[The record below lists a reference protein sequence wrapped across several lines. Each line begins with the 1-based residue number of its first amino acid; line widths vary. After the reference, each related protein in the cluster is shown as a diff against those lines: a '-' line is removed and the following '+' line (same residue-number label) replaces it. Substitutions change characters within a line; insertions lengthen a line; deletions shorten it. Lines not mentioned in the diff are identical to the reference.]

1 MQFLKFLESIRTPVG
16 DAFFSTIT
24 HLGEET
30 LFIVIGLFF
39 YWCLSKKRGLQLLF
53 IGFAGTVLNQFL
65 KLLFRI
71 PRPWVLDE
79 SFTIVESAREQ
90 ATGYSF
96 PSGHTQMSIGT
107 FGAIAYMTRKKL
119 VRIIGIA
126 ICILVPL
133 SRMYL
138 GVHTPADVLVSAVLS
153 VIMVFAFP
161 CLMNRAEQKKY
172 GMDIFFGL
180 MALLSALALAFIV
193 LYPFPANIDM
203 NNYSHGIENVAKIL
217 GCILGAWLGVT
228 IDNRWVHFDTHAPL
242 WGHALKLV
250 LGAALVFALK
260 ALLKAPLISL
270 FGNEYLAGG
279 VRYFLIT
286 VFGAGIWPMTFRY
299 FGGAGKKTGHF
310 AE

>member
-1 MQFLKFLESIRTPVG
+1 MQFLKFLEGLRTPLG

-39 YWCLSKKRGLQLLF
+39 YWCLSKKQGLRLLF
-53 IGFAGTVLNQFL
+53 IGFAGTVTNQFL
-65 KLLFRI
+65 KLLFRV

-79 SFTIVESAREQ
+79 SFTIVESARAQ

-119 VRIIGIA
+119 VRIIGVA

-138 GVHTPADVLVSAVLS
+138 GVHTPADVLVSAAITVA
-153 VIMVFAFP
+153 MVFAFP
-161 CLMNRAEQKKY
+161 WIMDRAEQKKH
-172 GMDIFFGL
+172 GLDLFFGI
-180 MALLSALALAFIV
+180 MAFIAAAMLV
-193 LYPFPANIDM
+193 FIIVYPFPADIDM
-203 NNYSHGIENVAKIL
+203 NNYTHGIENISKIL
-217 GCILGAWLGVT
+217 GCILGAWLGVV
-228 IDNRWVHFDTHAPL
+228 IDRRYVNFDTRAAWWVH
-242 WGHALKLV
+242 GIKLV
-250 LGAALVFALK
+250 LGAAIVFAIK
-260 ALLKAPLISL
+260 ALLKAPLNAL
-270 FGNEYLAGG
+270 CGNEYLADG

-286 VFGAGIWPMTFRY
+286 VFGAGVWPMTFAPLNRL
-299 FGGAGKKTGHF
+299 GKR
-310 AE
+310 A

>member
-16 DAFFSTIT
+16 DAFFSAIT

-39 YWCLSKKRGLQLLF
+39 YWCLNKKRGLQLLF

-65 KLLFRI
+65 KLLFRV

-107 FGAIAYMTRKKL
+107 FGAIAYLTRKRL
-119 VRIIGIA
+119 VRAIGIA

-138 GVHTPADVLVSAVLS
+138 GVHTPADVLVSAAITV
-153 VIMVFAFP
+153 VMVFAFP
-161 CLMNRAEQKKY
+161 ALMDRAEKKK
-172 GMDIFFGL
+172 GGLHIFFGA
-180 MALLSALALAFIV
+180 MALVSAAMLAFII
-193 LYPFPANIDM
+193 LYPFPADIDM
-203 NNYSHGIENVAKIL
+203 NNYTHGIENISKIL
-217 GCILGAWLGVT
+217 GCILGAWLGWAVDEKY
-228 IDNRWVHFDTHAPL
+228 IRFDTRASLPVHAV
-242 WGHALKLV
+242 KLIF
-250 LGAALVFALK
+250 GAAIVFGIK
-260 ALLKAPLISL
+260 ALLKAPLNAL
-270 FGNEYLAGG
+270 CGNEYLADG

-286 VFGAGIWPMTFRY
+286 VFGAGIWPMTFGPMNKRLRR
-299 FGGAGKKTGHF
+299 A
-310 AE
+310 